1 LRGLFCT
8 PRFGQINRD
17 HEEDSVALQIGFT
30 DVERMM
36 EEAFGILTTTG
47 IKSVSTHTATEID
60 QLRELVQHN

>member
-1 LRGLFCT
+1 
-8 PRFGQINRD
+8 
-17 HEEDSVALQIGFT
+17 VALQIGFT

-47 IKSVSTHTATEID
+47 IKSVSTLTATEID